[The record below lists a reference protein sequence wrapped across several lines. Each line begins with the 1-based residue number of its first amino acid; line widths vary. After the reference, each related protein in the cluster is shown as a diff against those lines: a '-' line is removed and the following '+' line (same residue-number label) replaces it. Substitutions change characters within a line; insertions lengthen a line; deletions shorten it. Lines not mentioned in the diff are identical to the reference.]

1 MFSTPVRRISA
12 FFATYFAYV
21 GLFAPFLSLW
31 LNGRG
36 FSPSEIGV
44 LISPMQW
51 TRVIGPPAWGY
62 LADHAPPDRVPRIIQ
77 WSAFGALISG
87 GFLLLDLPFWW
98 LFGVLFVMA
107 LFLSGHVPITESL
120 AMQESRGDLGQYG
133 RMRVWGSLGFVV
145 AVLLGGIWFD
155 WVGME
160 ALPLTLMALLL
171 VAGIVAFW
179 LPAREVHELAPQAG
193 AFSQALKE
201 PRVRRFLLASCFM
214 LLAHAPLY
222 TLFSLW
228 LEQQGYSRTEIGVL
242 WTVGVLAEIAFFRVQ
257 RPLFDRLGVV
267 LSWRVSYAVAALRFA
282 LLALSGGNLW
292 VILIT
297 QLMHAITF
305 GAHHSASMSLVR
317 EWFPRQ
323 AQARGQ
329 ALYTMSSYGV
339 GGSLGGIAAGWV
351 FEWVSPEATF
361 FMAAG
366 FALMGLVL
374 ASMGGDRKA

>member
-1 MFSTPVRRISA
+1 
-12 FFATYFAYV
+12 
-21 GLFAPFLSLW
+21 
-31 LNGRG
+31 
-36 FSPSEIGV
+36 
-44 LISPMQW
+44 
-51 TRVIGPPAWGY
+51 
-62 LADHAPPDRVPRIIQ
+62 
-77 WSAFGALISG
+77 
-87 GFLLLDLPFWW
+87 
-98 LFGVLFVMA
+98 
-107 LFLSGHVPITESL
+107 
-120 AMQESRGDLGQYG
+120 
-133 RMRVWGSLGFVV
+133 
-145 AVLLGGIWFD
+145 
-155 WVGME
+155 ME
-160 ALPLTLMALLL
+160 ALPLTLMALLF

-193 AFSQALKE
+193 AFGQALKE

-257 RPLFDRLGVV
+257 RPLFERLGVV
-267 LSWRVSYAVAALRFA
+267 MSWRLSYGVAALRFA
-282 LLALSGGNLW
+282 LLALSGGNLA
-292 VILIT
+292 VIVIT
-297 QLMHAITF
+297 QLMHSITF

-317 EWFPRQ
+317 QWFPRQ

-329 ALYTMSSYGV
+329 ALYTMSSYGI

-366 FALMGLVL
+366 FALVGLFL
-374 ASMGGDRKA
+374 ASVGDDRKA